1 MHDSDC
7 GRMARRNGKLKSEP
21 KKEGRVDYADDEPSA
36 LASMFGGLIEAN
48 VESRIEKRK
57 DFSTLVARVGIWVN
71 DIDEGITLDF
81 KGRGGWLTIH
91 NGLVPTRT
99 LTIRTDAET
108 VMSLSNLK
116 IGLFGL
122 PIYYDEVGRGVAAK
136 LLSGKLKIDGMLAN
150 VMALNAVTRIFSVQ

>member
-1 MHDSDC
+1 
-7 GRMARRNGKLKSEP
+7 MARRSGKVKSEP
-21 KKEGRVDYADDEPSA
+21 KKEGLVDYADDEPSA
-36 LASMFGGLIEAN
+36 FASMLGGLIEAN

-81 KGRGGWLTIH
+81 RGGWLTVH
-91 NGLVPTRT
+91 NGLVPNRT